1 MKTLKT
7 FGIIAIAIL
16 LSGNMTAQ
24 DFSKYDDVR
33 EITSIIVNKNM
44 FKLMSKLDMDSEDEE
59 TQMYINI
66 VENLDDVK
74 IFTTENSK
82 YAGELKKDFETYR
95 TKNNLEELMQ
105 VNDEGKQIKFYIK
118 PGKSEDFVNQLVMFI
133 NSVDIGDEQSVL
145 MMING
150 NIDLKNISKLT
161 QKMNIPGGKSLE
173 NLDNEK

>member
-7 FGIIAIAIL
+7 LGIVAITIL
-16 LSGNMTAQ
+16 LSGSLNAQ
-24 DFSKYDDVR
+24 DFSKYNDVR

-59 TQMYINI
+59 TQLYIDM

-74 IFTTENSK
+74 IFTTENTK
-82 YAGELKKDFETYR
+82 YAGELKKDFETYLAQ
-95 TKNNLEELMQ
+95 NNLEELMQ
-105 VNDEGKQIKFYIK
+105 VNDDGKHIKFYIK

-133 NSVDIGDEQSVL
+133 NSSDADYKQSVL

-173 NLDNEK
+173 NLDDEK

>member
-7 FGIIAIAIL
+7 FGILAIAIL
-16 LSGNMTAQ
+16 LSSSLKAQ
-24 DFSKYDDVR
+24 DFSKYNDVR

-59 TQMYINI
+59 TQLYIEM

-74 IFTTENSK
+74 IFTTENAK
-82 YAGELKKDFETYR
+82 YANELKKDFETYLSS
-95 TKNNLEELMQ
+95 NNLEELMQ
-105 VNDEGKQIKFYIK
+105 INDEGKNVKFYIK

-133 NSVDIGDEQSVL
+133 NSVDVGDQQSVL

-173 NLDNEK
+173 NLDDEK